1 MANLRA
7 EIRGKSSGAFL
18 QYAFFR
24 VESAVVVAGTIL
36 LTFFWHIWAT
46 EGLSWLVWVWPVLGL
61 AAWGVVI
68 YSSLTD
74 PEASAKVLW
83 QLLIERLEL
92 EKIEESTLRER
103 IEAMSRYIRAAETD
117 LYRASDSPNRSGL
130 NEAVGLMYEWVAQSA
145 LFARYADTYRR
156 DYRLEERRAEL
167 PNLTETLVAR
177 LKYEKQPDIIDRLNA
192 EMEVLGKDWQNLE
205 LLEAQMQQA
214 EPQLGRMLTALARAA
229 GEIHVIAAERGPVP
243 DHLDNLKADIER
255 HLGQV
260 TDLVTQIAQ
269 LYADALRKR

>member
-7 EIRGKSSGAFL
+7 EIRGKSSSAFL

-24 VESAVVVAGTIL
+24 VENAIVVAGTIL
-36 LTFFWHIWAT
+36 LIAFLPEPFAQ
-46 EGLSWLVWVWPVLGL
+46 LSWWKEWTWLVLGATAL
-61 AAWGVVI
+61 AAIV

-74 PEASAKVLW
+74 PETSAKVLR
-83 QLLIERLEL
+83 QLLCERLEL
-92 EKIEESTLRER
+92 DKIEESTLRER
-103 IEAMSRYIRAAETD
+103 VEALSRYVRAAETD
-117 LYRASDSPNRSGL
+117 LYRGASSPNRSGL
-130 NEAVGLMYEWVAQSA
+130 NEAVGLMYEWVAQGA
-145 LFARYADTYRR
+145 LFARYVDTYRR

-167 PNLTETLVAR
+167 PSLIETLVAR
-177 LKYEKQPDIIDRLNA
+177 LKYEKRPDIIDRLNG

-214 EPQLGRMLTALARAA
+214 ESQLSRTLTALARAA
-229 GEIHVIAAERGPVP
+229 SETQVIAAERGAAP
-243 DHLDNLKADIER
+243 DHLDNLKADIQR
-255 HLGQV
+255 HLGQT